1 MPTLIPTSLMRYS
14 FLLILGG
21 RNNEISDDIM
31 QNSLYFFN
39 SIVLVYVWLCAYVH
53 IPGVPST
60 SKLDFSKLALCY
72 IIIGASYAVRR
83 DYIHFCTEA
92 LIIINII
99 LRCLAPNANF
109 TLMCFQLNKMEK
121 FCYPIP
127 VPNLII
133 VWYLHLI
140 TMW

>member
-1 MPTLIPTSLMRYS
+1 M
-14 FLLILGG
+14 
-21 RNNEISDDIM
+21 
-31 QNSLYFFN
+31 
-39 SIVLVYVWLCAYVH
+39 H

-60 SKLDFSKLALCY
+60 SKLDFSKLALGY
-72 IIIGASYAVRR
+72 VTIGASYDVRR
-83 DYIHFCTEA
+83 DYIHFCTTEA

-121 FCYPIP
+121 LCYPNL

-133 VWYLHLI
+133 S
-140 TMW
+140 